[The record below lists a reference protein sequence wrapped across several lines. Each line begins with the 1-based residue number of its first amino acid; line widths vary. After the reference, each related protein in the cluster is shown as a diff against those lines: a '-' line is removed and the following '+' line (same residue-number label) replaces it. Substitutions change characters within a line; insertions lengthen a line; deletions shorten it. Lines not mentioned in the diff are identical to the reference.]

1 MEVIGSLIF
10 ENLDIL
16 LTSAFMFYPFFAVI
30 WESFVVGTRIQQE
43 RRREAAILQ
52 RLVTQV
58 DQTAKKIDEL
68 HFQSVAKNLLE
79 RPQLEAIVKSNETLG
94 REVDYLSN
102 TVKEEQGAIKELARF
117 MYDKNRLVDALVMI
131 LKDLQQGLRVTNG
144 DQAMIVQHFN
154 NLVVEVNGAKGDIQ
168 LMDGILAEIKEAL
181 GKNVETNTKQF
192 KDVYTKLAKQ
202 QKSTD
207 AFKAW
212 AERGLKMLISNPSA
226 GGASNDLKALQVDL
240 KHVKEYISTMRDDLL
255 TNICECGPN
264 MKLLE
269 DQLKEQRKAIKDML
283 EDYREFKDDYYM
295 SESVNGTA
303 VQKVVDTLQQS
314 YATREEIHIAF
325 QQIHDD
331 MIAGQ
336 CSCNS
341 ANTQQQPAQ
350 QKQEQK
356 QEDQQKQEQKQGET
370 QEETRPQDNMVVDP

>member
-1 MEVIGSLIF
+1 
-10 ENLDIL
+10 
-16 LTSAFMFYPFFAVI
+16 
-30 WESFVVGTRIQQE
+30 
-43 RRREAAILQ
+43 
-52 RLVTQV
+52 
-58 DQTAKKIDEL
+58 
-68 HFQSVAKNLLE
+68 
-79 RPQLEAIVKSNETLG
+79 
-94 REVDYLSN
+94 
-102 TVKEEQGAIKELARF
+102 
-117 MYDKNRLVDALVMI
+117 
-131 LKDLQQGLRVTNG
+131 
-144 DQAMIVQHFN
+144 
-154 NLVVEVNGAKGDIQ
+154 
-168 LMDGILAEIKEAL
+168 MDGILAEIKEAL